1 VPLSAFRSYQTRDAL
16 RAAGDTPGQV
26 NAYATIVE
34 KRIAELNQL

>member
-1 VPLSAFRSYQTRDAL
+1 MPCAL
-16 RAAGDTPGQV
+16 PEMRLIRV